1 MTETER
7 KRLEESIDKQIDMLN
22 QKLNDSSNYIKNPHR
37 SYIIKKIEETVE
49 RGNDMIDRRNE

>member
-37 SYIIKKIEETVE
+37 SHIIKKIEETVE